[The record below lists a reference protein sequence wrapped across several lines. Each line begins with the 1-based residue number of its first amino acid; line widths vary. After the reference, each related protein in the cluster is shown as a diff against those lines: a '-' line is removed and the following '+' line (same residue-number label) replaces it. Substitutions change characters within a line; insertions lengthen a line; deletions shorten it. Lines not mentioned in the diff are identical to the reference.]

1 MNVTPSSPSGSGP
14 STERTASA
22 VLASQLAIHGV
33 KHIFCVPGESYL
45 AVLDALLDVPI
56 EVTVCRQESGAAMMA
71 EAQAKLTGTPGICF
85 VTRGPG
91 ATNAAAGIH
100 VASQDSTPMILFVG
114 QVARDM
120 RGRES
125 FQELD
130 YPAVFGSMAKWV
142 VEIDDARR
150 IPELLS
156 RAFHVATSGRPGP
169 VVVAL
174 PEDMLTDVVDVPDAL
189 AYQVT
194 ETYPAPEHIE
204 QLQTLLANAQRPLAI
219 LGGSRW
225 SAEDVERIQGFAQ
238 AFQLPVVC
246 SFRRQMLFPQS
257 HPCYAGEL
265 GFGANPRLLDRIR
278 QSDLILLIGGRLSEA
293 PSQGYSL
300 LDVPNPRQK
309 LVHVHTD
316 PDELGRV
323 YRAHLA
329 INATPRGFCASV
341 AALQATPGRA
351 TGEWVRDAAADAIR
365 WRDLSP
371 IQVPGELKMPDVM
384 RALQKELPRD
394 TIICNGAGNF
404 CTWGQRFWPFEA
416 FGTQL
421 APTSGSMGYGFPAG
435 VGAKRLYPDKT
446 VVVLAGDGDFLMT
459 GQEFATAVQYELP
472 LIVLLIDNGMYGTI
486 RAHQE
491 RGYPGRVSATT
502 LRNPDFVAYARAFGG
517 YGERLTT
524 ADDCGPALRRA
535 LASGLPSLLHCV
547 IDPEAITPSSTLTQ
561 LRTQALER
569 LEQAARKNGPPR

>member
-1 MNVTPSSPSGSGP
+1 M
-14 STERTASA
+14 
-22 VLASQLAIHGV
+22 ASQLALHGV
-33 KHIFCVPGESYL
+33 KHIFCVPGESYI

-56 EVTVCRQESGAAMMA
+56 EVTVCRQEGGAAMMA
-71 EAQAKLTGTPGICF
+71 EAQGKLTGTPGICF

-114 QVARDM
+114 QVARSM
-120 RGRES
+120 RGREC

-130 YPAVFGSMAKWV
+130 YQAVFGSMAKWV

-150 IPELLS
+150 IPELVS

-174 PEDMLTDVVDVPDAL
+174 PEDMLAETVAVQDAL
-189 AYQVT
+189 PYQVT
-194 ETYPAPEHIE
+194 ETYPAPGQIE
-204 QLQTLLANAQRPLAI
+204 QLQALLAKAQRPLAI

-225 SAEDVERIQGFAQ
+225 SAADVERFQDFAL
-238 AFQLPVVC
+238 AFQLPVAC
-246 SFRRQMLFPQS
+246 SFRRQMLFS
-257 HPCYAGEL
+257 HTHPCYAGEL
-265 GFGANPRLLDRIR
+265 GFGASPRLLDRIK
-278 QSDLILLIGGRLSEA
+278 QADLILLIGGRLSEA
-293 PSQGYSL
+293 PSQSYSL
-300 LDVPNPRQK
+300 LSVPNPAQT
-309 LVHVHTD
+309 LVHVHAD

-329 INATPRGFCASV
+329 INATPHGFCESL
-341 AALQATPGRA
+341 AALQAAPTPDAGARVRA
-351 TGEWVRDAAADAIR
+351 AAADAVQWRQLSDIR
-365 WRDLSP
+365 
-371 IQVPGELKMPDVM
+371 VPGELKMPAVM
-384 RALQKELPRD
+384 QALQAELPRD

-404 CTWGQRFWPFEA
+404 CTWAQRFWPFEA

-435 VGAKRLYPDKT
+435 LGAKRLYPDRT
-446 VVVLAGDGDFLMT
+446 VLVLAGDGDFLMT

-472 LIVLLIDNGMYGTI
+472 LIVMLIDNGMYGTI

-491 RGYPGRVSATT
+491 RGYPGRISATT

-517 YGERLTT
+517 YAERLST

-561 LRTQALER
+561 LRAQALER
-569 LEQAARKNGPPR
+569 LEKEARQTGSSH

>member
-1 MNVTPSSPSGSGP
+1 MSMTAPPLPASGP
-14 STERTASA
+14 AKARTAGA
-22 VLASQLAIHGV
+22 VLAGQLALHGV
-33 KHIFCVPGESYL
+33 RHIFCVPGESYL
-45 AVLDALLDVPI
+45 AVLDALLDVPV
-56 EVTVCRQESGAAMMA
+56 EVTVCRQEGGAAMMA
-71 EAQAKLTGTPGICF
+71 EAQGKLTGTPGICF

-91 ATNAAAGIH
+91 ATNAAAGVH

-114 QVARDM
+114 QIERDT
-120 RGRES
+120 RGREC

-130 YPAVFGSMAKWV
+130 YRAVFGTMAKWV

-150 IPELLS
+150 IPELVS

-174 PEDMLTDVVDVPDAL
+174 PEDMLAETVDVPDAL
-189 AYQVT
+189 PYQVT
-194 ETYPAPEHIE
+194 ETHPAPEQIG
-204 QLQTLLANAQRPLAI
+204 QLRTLLASARRPLAI

-225 SAEDVERIQGFAQ
+225 SAADVGRFQEFAQ

-246 SFRRQMLFPQS
+246 SFRRQMLFSQA

-265 GFGANPRLLDRIR
+265 GYGANPRLLDRIR
-278 QSDLILLIGGRLSEA
+278 HADLILLVGGRLSEV

-300 LDVPNPRQK
+300 LNVPTPEQT
-309 LVHVHTD
+309 LVHVHAD

-329 INATPRGFCASV
+329 INATPRGFCASLD
-341 AALQATPGRA
+341 ALQAEPRREA
-351 TGEWVRDAAADAIR
+351 PEWTREAAADAMR
-365 WRDLSP
+365 WRDLSD
-371 IQVPGELKMPDVM
+371 IQVPGAVKMPAVM
-384 RALQKELPRD
+384 RALQAELPRD
-394 TIICNGAGNF
+394 TIVCNGAGNF
-404 CTWGQRFWPFEA
+404 CTWAQRFWPFEA

-435 VGAKRLYPDKT
+435 VGAKRLYPHRT
-446 VVVLAGDGDFLMT
+446 VLVLAGDGDFLMT
-459 GQEFATAVQYELP
+459 GQEFATAVQYKLP
-472 LIVLLIDNGMYGTI
+472 LIVLLVDNGMYGTI

-491 RGYPGRVSATT
+491 REYPGRVSATT
-502 LRNPDFVAYARAFGG
+502 LQNPDFVAYARAFGG
-517 YGERLTT
+517 YAERLDT
-524 ADDCGPALRRA
+524 AEDCGPALRRA

-569 LEQAARKNGPPR
+569 QEKKAHEAGPA